1 MATRDSDEFVTVDQA
16 AALLDVDRSTV
27 RRWIGRGRLPAYRI
41 GERHVRLKRSDL
53 DRVVTP
59 IAHSPTHQPDVRESV
74 VRPAPLTSEEKAEA
88 LAVAKRARELRH
100 ELRDRWGATQRD
112 LLAYELIN
120 LAREERSWQL
130 S

>member
-59 IAHSPTHQPDVRESV
+59 IAHSHTHQSDVRESV